1 MPACTSAASKPDK
14 NLSSDQVAPDSSI
27 PMCRRWKDSQQPNRV
42 STFLHAIRE
51 QPASN
56 ADSGPNICDQWIQSD
71 ATAEAPLLRPQRRRG
86 NITMVCGC
94 SARLCSLSW
103 AAEKCLCLAD
113 TQHRQPAS
121 LGASLSI
128 WLKSRQHN
136 AGNPMTLHIC
146 VFIISISLRQ
156 HVSKYF
162 KLSPNNVAAL
172 YSEWHRLQVNV

>member
-1 MPACTSAASKPDK
+1 MPACTSAASKPEK

-27 PMCRRWKDSQQPNRV
+27 PMCRWWKDSQQPNRV

-56 ADSGPNICDQWIQSD
+56 ADSGPNICDQRIQSD

-113 TQHRQPAS
+113 AQHRQPAC
-121 LGASLSI
+121 LGAALSI
-128 WLKSRQHN
+128 WLKSHQHN
-136 AGNPMTLHIC
+136 AGILWPYTF
-146 VFIISISLRQ
+146 VFLLFQFLYGSMFPNI
-156 HVSKYF
+156 
-162 KLSPNNVAAL
+162 LSFPQTMLLPYILNGTG
-172 YSEWHRLQVNV
+172 YK